1 MHSSLGNMYIADQS
15 NHRVRN
21 VAASTGI
28 ISTFAGLGSYGYS
41 GDNGQATNA
50 VLHTPAGVAVDT
62 SGNFFNL
69 IYCGD

>member
-1 MHSSLGNMYIADQS
+1 MHSSSGNMYIADQYNS
-15 NHRVRN
+15 VIRK
-21 VAASTGI
+21 VAASSI
-28 ISTFAGLGSYGYS
+28 ISTIAGTNSFGYS